1 MSANVMTSHS
11 TKHMTVSAIKYRLCF
26 TGDMMMPYYVF
37 GHRMQAYAN
46 LVPDGFWL
54 RFPLVLM
61 EMVGL

>member
-1 MSANVMTSHS
+1 
-11 TKHMTVSAIKYRLCF
+11 MTVSAIKYRLCF